1 MIAERLKTLRK
12 RTGMSQQEIAEK
24 IGIEQNSYGRYEQGS
39 RIPTTDI
46 IVKIAQA
53 FGVTVEE
60 IYGNKPSEAV
70 INKKIITTAELLQQ
84 YFKDKTGRNPT
95 PEEFKVIDN
104 LLDTYIKGMKK

>member
-1 MIAERLKTLRK
+1 MVAEKLRTLRK
-12 RTGMSQQEIAEK
+12 RAGKTQQEVADE
-24 IGIEQNSYGRYEQGS
+24 IGIESGSYCRYENGS

-46 IVKIAQA
+46 IIKLANA
-53 FGVTVEE
+53 FGVLVEE

-95 PEEFKVIDN
+95 PEEFKQIDN
-104 LLDTYIKGMKK
+104 LLDIYIKGMKK